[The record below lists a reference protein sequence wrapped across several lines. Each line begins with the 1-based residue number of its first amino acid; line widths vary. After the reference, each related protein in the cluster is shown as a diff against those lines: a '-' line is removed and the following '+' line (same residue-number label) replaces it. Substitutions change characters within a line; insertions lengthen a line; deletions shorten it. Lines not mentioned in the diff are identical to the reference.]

1 MQITGWV
8 RGAWMVTRCVL
19 RDFRRNKG
27 LLLAGAIAY
36 NALLSM
42 LPLIAVLFALT
53 AFFFDRT
60 LLVSIVNDELNLMAP
75 GAAGFAEDV
84 GALWENR
91 DLIGGVGGIVLL
103 FFSSFAFRAIEE
115 SFAIIFAHAPA
126 RRHFWVS
133 ALLPLLFILL
143 LMGGLLIIT
152 GATMLMETA
161 AAHGV
166 QLLGHR
172 WNIPDASAQI
182 LSYGGFLG
190 LVVLFAAIYW
200 IMPAAK
206 VSPRR
211 ALIGGLIAAVLW
223 EVVRRTIVWYFANVS
238 MVNTIYGSAATIV
251 VLLLSFEAA
260 AIILLLGAQFIAE
273 LEKIDNEDGSGPIVG
288 H

>member
-1 MQITGWV
+1 MQTAGWI
-8 RGAWMVTRCVL
+8 RKGWLVTRCVF

-36 NALLSM
+36 NSLLSM
-42 LPLIAVLFALT
+42 LPLLAVLFALT

-60 LLVSIVNDELNLMAP
+60 LLVSIINDELDLLAP
-75 GAAGFAEDV
+75 GAASFSEDV

-91 DLIGGVGGIVLL
+91 DLVGGIGGIVLL

-115 SFAIIFAHAPA
+115 AFGIIFAHAPV

-143 LMGGLLIIT
+143 LMGGLVIIT

-166 QLLGHR
+166 QLLGRR
-172 WNIPDASAQI
+172 WNIPDASSEI

-211 ALIGGLIAAVLW
+211 ALTGGLIAAILW
-223 EVVRRTIVWYFANVS
+223 EIVRRTIVWYFANVS

-260 AIILLLGAQFIAE
+260 AVILLLGAQFIAE
-273 LEKIDNEDGSGPIVG
+273 LEKIEIEARSGPIVG